1 MKSKDAE
8 EARTPIFD
16 LKYNLTDQ
24 EWRDR
29 YERRKEKYLK
39 KLEGDSSLFYKLF

>member
-29 YERRKEKYLK
+29 YERRKKSILK
-39 KLEGDSSLFYKLF
+39 KARGR